1 MGRFLLICL
10 GGAIGTGA
18 RYLTALIAARW
29 LGVSR
34 QTFSY
39 YVRRFG
45 IGGNGVR

>member
-1 MGRFLLICL
+1 VVE
-10 GGAIGTGA
+10 
-18 RYLTALIAARW
+18 ALERHPDNFSAAARW